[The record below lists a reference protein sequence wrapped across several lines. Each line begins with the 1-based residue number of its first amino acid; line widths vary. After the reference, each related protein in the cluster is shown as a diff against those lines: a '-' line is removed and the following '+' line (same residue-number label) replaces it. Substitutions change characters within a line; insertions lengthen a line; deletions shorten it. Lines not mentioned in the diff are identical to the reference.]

1 MRGGLLTPA
10 RGFPRRTETST
21 VSLQLRH
28 VLIFGNVVCLN
39 QGADAEWS
47 IKRMANKVVDK
58 DEYKEEKFNVGHA
71 FYPGAATV
79 SHPGLEYKPHRL

>member
-1 MRGGLLTPA
+1 M
-10 RGFPRRTETST
+10 
-21 VSLQLRH
+21 
-28 VLIFGNVVCLN
+28 
-39 QGADAEWS
+39 
-47 IKRMANKVVDK
+47 VDK